1 MGRPRKNQNPE
12 DTHLSDAGTSS
23 KDARLAAEKERQ
35 KAASA
40 ERARIVDETK
50 QAQKQTAKFLETKP
64 TDSRTIADT
73 R

>member
-23 KDARLAAEKERQ
+23 KEARLAAEAERQ
-35 KAASA
+35 ATANA
-40 ERARIVDETK
+40 ERARIVEETK
-50 QAQKQTAKFLETKP
+50 AAQKQTAKFIETKP
-64 TDSRTIADT
+64 NVT